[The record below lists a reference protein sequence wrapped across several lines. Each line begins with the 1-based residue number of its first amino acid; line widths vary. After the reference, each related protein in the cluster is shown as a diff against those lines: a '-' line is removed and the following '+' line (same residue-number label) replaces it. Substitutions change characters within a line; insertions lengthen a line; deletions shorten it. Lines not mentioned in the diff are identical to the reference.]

1 MITTILLFLGVLFIL
16 VLVHEWGHYI
26 VAKKTGMRVD
36 EFGIG
41 FPPRLFGY
49 KHGETEYT
57 LNALPLGGFVR
68 IFGESLD
75 HEDKEVL
82 ADLELKRAMWQRPK
96 WAQALVLIAGVVMN
110 IVLAFVLY
118 VVVFMVGTPVAVD
131 EATAGPT
138 AQLYISEVLKGS
150 PLEGE
155 VKPGA
160 RLVSVSADTVQLSTL
175 TPSAFSNFVQ
185 TYSES
190 EITLDIVW
198 GDETSKVT
206 VVPQAG
212 VLQDSPERKA
222 VGVALSLVE
231 VQQQGFFQAV
241 ISAGQS
247 TIGGLTAITVGLF
260 TLIKNAL
267 VGEADLS
274 QVAGPIGIAGMVG
287 DAASF
292 GIVALFSFMA
302 IISLNLAVIN
312 MLPFPALDGGRLLLV
327 AIEAVFRRPV
337 PTVWTHRLN
346 AAGFILLMVFMLIV
360 TYGDV
365 LRLL

>member
-1 MITTILLFLGVLFIL
+1 MITTILLFLGVLFVL

-75 HEDKEVL
+75 HEDKTVL
-82 ADLELKRAMWQRPK
+82 ADLEQGRAMWQRPK
-96 WAQALVLIAGVVMN
+96 WAQALVLIAGVAMN
-110 IVLAFVLY
+110 VLLAFVLY
-118 VVVFMVGTPVAVD
+118 VTVFMLGTPTPVD
-131 EATAGPT
+131 EATAGPG
-138 AQLYISEVLKGS
+138 AELYVANVLKGS
-150 PLEGE
+150 PLEGQVE
-155 VKPGA
+155 PGTKITSVMA
-160 RLVSVSADTVQLSTL
+160 DNVSLSEL
-175 TPSAFSNFVQ
+175 TPTAFSNFVQ
-185 TYSES
+185 TYTDT
-190 EITLDIVW
+190 EITLGTMR
-198 GDETSKVT
+198 GDVEGVVT
-206 VVPQAG
+206 VTPQLG
-212 VLQDSPERKA
+212 VLEGEPNKKA
-222 VGVALSLVE
+222 VGVALALVE
-231 VQQQGFFQAV
+231 VNKQGFFEAV
-241 ISAGQS
+241 GSAAEA
-247 TIGGLTAITVGLF
+247 TLGGLMAITVGLGN
-260 TLIKNAL
+260 LIASSV

-292 GIVALFSFMA
+292 GIVALFSFTA

-327 AIEAVFRRPV
+327 AVEAVFKRPV
-337 PTVWTHRLN
+337 PAAWANRLN

-360 TYGDV
+360 TYGDIV
-365 LRLL
+365 RLL